1 MKNYL
6 HWHSSKLVAL
16 AGWLAAAMTLP
27 IHAQP
32 LVNTTVNTAG
42 GLTTGLGAGSSFG
55 GAASA
60 GPGSI
65 GTAAGATGGLGGSLP
80 ADAHASGAFET
91 IGMRQQRLA
100 ARSELAAAPSAMAA
114 LRAGP
119 SVQDIRAASSGSRL
133 QMTST
138 MDDRVAASAK
148 AMAAMQVQSKSL
160 PRDAQAEFKAAARD
174 VAIREKDLK
183 ATMKIARRASV
194 ETWSESR
201 ASLAAKY
208 DAYAQAVA
216 HAEAIAAS
224 GPGTTNVAAR
234 GTVKP

>member
-6 HWHSSKLVAL
+6 HWPSSKLVAL

-55 GAASA
+55 GA
-60 GPGSI
+60 GPGRI
-65 GTAAGATGGLGGSLP
+65 GTAGGATGGLGGSLP
-80 ADAHASGAFET
+80 ADARASGAFET

-100 ARSELAAAPSAMAA
+100 ARSGLAATPSAMAA

-119 SVQDIRAASSGSRL
+119 SVQDIRAASSDSRL

-138 MDDRVAASAK
+138 IDDRVAASAK

-160 PRDAQAEFKAAARD
+160 PRDAQTEFKAAARD

-183 ATMKIARRASV
+183 ASMKIARRAST

-216 HAEAIAAS
+216 HAEAIAVS
-224 GPGTTNVAAR
+224 GTTNVAAR